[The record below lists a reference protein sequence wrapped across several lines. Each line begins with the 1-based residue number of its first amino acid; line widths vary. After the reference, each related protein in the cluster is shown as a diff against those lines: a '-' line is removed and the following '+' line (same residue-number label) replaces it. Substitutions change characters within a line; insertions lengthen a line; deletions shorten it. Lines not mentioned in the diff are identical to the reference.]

1 MGISWNEMNAKQ
13 KKLSFLL
20 LQSFLS
26 GKAYQQSQD
35 IIKLENILKQMEP
48 HREAGFGIR
57 GIISLFFLA
66 TPSKK
71 KPMSGDLKVIIYPL
85 HFHQSII
92 PLLLPPRL
100 LWEAILLLYL
110 QVRAKERKF

>member
-48 HREAGFGIR
+48 HRESWVRDPGNYKFV
-57 GIISLFFLA
+57 FLA

-92 PLLLPPRL
+92 PLLLPPPL

-110 QVRAKERKF
+110 QVRIKGRKF